1 MNPVVKRGRFL
12 TTLLE
17 VSGLNTPKFNYP
29 CCFVVGFFVCVW
41 FFFFFFVKGF
51 NKFFREDGIKAS
63 LSWDSMI

>member
-29 CCFVVGFFVCVW
+29 CCFVVV
-41 FFFFFFVKGF
+41 FFFFVMGF
-51 NKFFREDGIKAS
+51 IKFFREDGIKAS

>member
-17 VSGLNTPKFNYP
+17 VSGLNTPKFSYP
-29 CCFVVGFFVCVW
+29 CCFVVVF
-41 FFFFFFVKGF
+41 FFFFFFVMGF